1 MYSRPVAPLSVGGVI
16 DDAIKLFT
24 ASFRRCFVLSL
35 IGALLLGLSGV
46 YVAVKMSTLGLGVG
60 GGRSQDPAN
69 AMRVLSVMFSSLF
82 GLYLVI
88 SLISLLVYL
97 GLFAHINDVAT
108 DAAPRG
114 QLEVLGAALRK
125 VPGSVVGAI
134 IFSGAIFIGFV
145 LLVIPGIY
153 LYGKLELWMASMFA
167 DDVGGIE
174 ALGRSWSATT
184 GNWWRSVTSISVA
197 LIIIFV
203 LELLVGGISGLVVGI
218 MGFTHSVDPIG
229 ITIAGTIIRSVI
241 YIAILP
247 MLPAAMVAVYNDLK
261 LRRGGADLAAR
272 AESIQQPA

>member
-1 MYSRPVAPLSVGGVI
+1 MYTRPVAPLSVGGVI

-46 YVAVKMSTLGLGVG
+46 YVAVKMSSLGLGVA
-60 GGRSQDPAN
+60 GGRPQDPGN

-108 DAAPRG
+108 DAPPRG

-174 ALGRSWSATT
+174 ALGRSWSATA

-218 MGFTHSVDPIG
+218 MGLTHSVDPIG

-272 AESIQQPA
+272 AKSIQQPA

>member
-1 MYSRPVAPLSVGGVI
+1 MYTRPVAPLSVGGVI

-46 YVAVKMSTLGLGVG
+46 YVAVKMSSLGLGVA

-69 AMRVLSVMFSSLF
+69 AMRLLSVMFSSLF

-108 DAAPRG
+108 DAPPRG
-114 QLEVLGAALRK
+114 QLAVLGAALRK
-125 VPGSVVGAI
+125 VPGSVIGAI
-134 IFSGAIFIGFV
+134 IFSIAIFIGFV

-174 ALGRSWSATT
+174 ALGHSWSATT
-184 GNWWRSVTSISVA
+184 GNWWRSVASISVA

-218 MGFTHSVDPIG
+218 MGLTHSVDPIG

-272 AESIQQPA
+272 AKSIQQPA